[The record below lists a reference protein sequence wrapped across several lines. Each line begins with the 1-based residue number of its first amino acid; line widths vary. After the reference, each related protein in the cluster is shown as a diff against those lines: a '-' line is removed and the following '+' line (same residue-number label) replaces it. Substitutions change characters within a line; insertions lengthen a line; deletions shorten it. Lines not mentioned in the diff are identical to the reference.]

1 MGLFLA
7 CCLLITAIQLVTDPI
22 TCDVKAALSEIGAL
36 CSFFASPVSCPA
48 MLRRGRPGSLG
59 WDLQR
64 LLLDARHLHPAVPA
78 AGRQG
83 GHRDTAGG
91 RHPGP
96 GQTGGAAGWVTRITG
111 TIAPGG
117 RGVPQFLPVGRD
129 GAVRPG
135 LHLLHRSLRVE
146 VQRGE
151 AGGAPGV
158 RRYCSVLYYTAL
170 HCSTAVV
177 SPVASED
184 TRAKH
189 CTAIA
194 QFFHH
199 NHRRNTVYGARW
211 ERDNGLA

>member
-1 MGLFLA
+1 
-7 CCLLITAIQLVTDPI
+7 
-22 TCDVKAALSEIGAL
+22 
-36 CSFFASPVSCPA
+36 
-48 MLRRGRPGSLG
+48 MLRHGRPGSLG
-59 WDLQR
+59 RDIQR

-78 AGRQG
+78 AGRRG

-96 GQTGGAAGWVTRITG
+96 GQAGGDDRWCDVTRIIE
-111 TIAPGG
+111 TIALGG
-117 RGVPQFLPVGRD
+117 RGVPQFLPVGGD

-146 VQRGE
+146 VQRGQ
-151 AGGAPGV
+151 AGGAPRV
-158 RRYCSVLYYTAL
+158 RRYCSLLYSTAL

-177 SPVASED
+177 SPVASEE

-211 ERDNGLA
+211 ERDNGL